1 MYRNDDVLIT
11 DLMDRISNLENQM
24 TELKKI
30 YYKQSGESHSTFLY
44 GCEVRGSDYLHL
56 EDKIVPRLKETNPV
70 LLIRE
75 ADNKYDKNAISV
87 TTPSGL
93 KLGYVPHEHNLIF
106 SRLIDAGNLLFGR
119 VKTFHWDGKNLE
131 LVTASYEKKEQL
143 LKEQLVVMY
152 ELGELSYLDVLL
164 SSTSITEFI
173 TTYHLLADLTEYNT
187 KLMDDV
193 EEQMK
198 IIENSKQKLENE
210 QAELKILKSKAEQ
223 TSIILKNTKTMQQA
237 YIAKLTDDEKKVN
250 DEIQKYKIEAA
261 LIESQIKANSSY
273 GTAEIQNTGGT
284 MPWPVAMTGTQITS
298 YYGTREHPIQG
309 IIKLH
314 QGIDI
319 GNVGYGAPV
328 IAVMDGTV
336 THAGELGSYGNCVM
350 IDHGNGIT
358 TVYAHGQSVLTEKGA
373 TVKKGDVIL
382 ATGSTGNSTGPHLH
396 FEVRVNGNTV
406 DPLLFVNEPK

>member
-1 MYRNDDVLIT
+1 MKRKIISMFLIITVLIAFCSFSNGAENAQL
-11 DLMDRISNLENQM
+11 DLNQQKEEVDNKLEEANDQLEYIQGELTNTVIEIQKLDDKISNYEYQVESMGKELE
-24 TELKKI
+24 ELEASI
-30 YYKQSGESHSTFLY
+30 
-44 GCEVRGSDYLHL
+44 
-56 EDKIVPRLKETNPV
+56 ET
-70 LLIRE
+70 
-75 ADNKYDKNAISV
+75 
-87 TTPSGL
+87 TT
-93 KLGYVPHEHNLIF
+93 
-106 SRLIDAGNLLFGR
+106 
-119 VKTFHWDGKNLE
+119 KNLE